1 MVLSTQFSKSRLQD
15 WFQAQSGPEGENMD
29 RNSSE
34 GLKQTVAVMGRQLRQ
49 KITCTK
55 LKRLPLAENTL
66 SLPPPRQ
73 HQPLLIH

>member
-34 GLKQTVAVMGRQLRQ
+34 GLKQTVAVMGRPE
-49 KITCTK
+49 T
-55 LKRLPLAENTL
+55 EDNM
-66 SLPPPRQ
+66 
-73 HQPLLIH
+73 H